1 MRNPRT
7 GEAAP
12 ANGPTPA
19 HAGVLSPPAPSGL
32 DPQEGANTIE
42 TDIPQ
47 RLDRLP
53 WSSWHMRIITAL
65 GTSWLLDGLE
75 VTLVGSLSGILQSR
89 AGLHL
94 SDAQVT
100 GAASFYLAG
109 AVVGA
114 LFFGYLTDRLGRRKL
129 FLVTLATYSLATVAS
144 AFSWN
149 YVSFAI
155 FRVFTGVGIGGEYAA
170 INSAVDELIP
180 GRVRGAVDMIVNG
193 TFWVGATLGS
203 LVAMFLLQGHGLSP
217 EKSWRYAFGIG
228 GLLGLAV
235 LVLRLFVPESPRW
248 LMRRGREEEADRVVS
263 AIERSASQGHP
274 EKLPAPEGEK
284 LKIHVR
290 DHTPWSEIFGNML
303 GENRQRSILGLVL
316 MVAQAFFFNAIFFS
330 YGLIVKTF
338 YHVPDRKLPEHLLPF
353 AVASFFGPLTLGRL
367 FDKIGRKPMITAT
380 YAIAGILLLITL
392 VPFGMGRLGP
402 REMGALFT
410 VIFFVA
416 SSAASAAY
424 LTVSEI
430 FPLEIRA
437 FAIAIFYALGT
448 LVGGAGAPLL
458 FGLLIGT
465 HSHWAV
471 AGGYALGGL
480 LMLTGA
486 GFEWKIGVEAAGRS
500 LESIS
505 KPLQSR

>member
-1 MRNPRT
+1 MSET
-7 GEAAP
+7 TSDHLGQFDGEQKRRQGASEP
-12 ANGPTPA
+12 D
-19 HAGVLSPPAPSGL
+19 GVA
-32 DPQEGANTIE
+32 TVK

-75 VTLVGSLSGILQSR
+75 VTLVGSLSGILQSK
-89 AGLHL
+89 AGLRL

-100 GAASFYLAG
+100 GAATTYLAG
-109 AVVGA
+109 AVFGA

-129 FLVTLATYSLATVAS
+129 FLITLATYSIATVAS
-144 AFSWN
+144 AFSWSFL
-149 YVSFAI
+149 SFAL
-155 FRVFTGVGIGGEYAA
+155 FRMLTGVGIGGEYAA

-180 GRVRGAVDMIVNG
+180 GRVRGAVDLIVNG
-193 TFWVGATLGS
+193 TFWIGATIGS
-203 LVAMFLLQGHGLSP
+203 FVAMFLLHSHRLP
-217 EKSWRYAFGIG
+217 EDTGWRYAFGIG
-228 GLLGLAV
+228 GALGLGV

-248 LMRRGREEEADRVVS
+248 LMLRGREEEANRVVED
-263 AIERSASQGHP
+263 IERRVSRGEP
-274 EKLPAPEGEK
+274 ESLPVPEGKK
-284 LKIHVR
+284 LEIHVR
-290 DHTPWSEIFGNML
+290 DHTPWSDIFGNIL
-303 GENRQRSILGLVL
+303 GENRQRSMLVLVL

-338 YHVPDRKLPEHLLPF
+338 YHVADRDLPLHLLPF
-353 AVASFFGPLTLGRL
+353 AIASFFGPLTLGRL
-367 FDKIGRKPMITAT
+367 FDKVGRKPMITAT
-380 YAIAGILLLITL
+380 YGSAGVLLLVTL
-392 VPFGMGRLGP
+392 VPFGMGKLGP
-402 REMGALFT
+402 LGMGVLFSI
-410 VIFFVA
+410 IFFIA

-437 FAIAIFYALGT
+437 FAIAIFYAIGT

-458 FGLLIGT
+458 FGVLIGT
-465 HSHWAV
+465 HQRWAV
-471 AGGYALGGL
+471 SGGYALGGV

-486 GFEWKIGVEAAGRS
+486 LFEWKIGVEAAGKS